1 MKLSPNRRELA
12 WVIGTIAWVAV
23 SLETAHLGV
32 GGWYAFG
39 LGSLAG
45 AVTVVAFAALFVRL
59 QD

>member
-1 MKLSPNRRELA
+1 MKLATNRRELA
-12 WVIGTIAWVAV
+12 WIVGGIAWVVA
-23 SLETAHLGV
+23 SLEAAHLGV

-59 QD
+59 ND